1 MGVPNVP
8 IIVWRCVEEVERRG
22 LDIIGLYRLC
32 GSATKKRILRE
43 AFERNARSV
52 NLSPDNVPDI
62 NVITG
67 VLKDYLRELPEP
79 LFTKCLY
86 QMMVD
91 ALAVCL
97 PDDPQGNAKLMFSI
111 LDCLPK
117 VNRCTLIYLLDHL
130 AMVVSQCNKMSPASL
145 AVCFGP
151 VLMLHSEENGPP
163 LDFQQPIAVLKYLL
177 EIWPVKSDSSEDFF
191 SRFSASSSYAS
202 SRAQQQSAAT
212 AAAAAATA
220 STATGTATG
229 TAAVAGNIGAHR
241 AALAASTLTSSTAP
255 NYGTTRSSRVLHST
269 TTTGQASTGDSLV
282 SRFT

>member
-1 MGVPNVP
+1 VSRETKTGGVPGGVSTALAMGVPNVP

-151 VLMLHSEENGPP
+151 VLMLHSEETGPS

-177 EIWPVKSDSSEDFF
+177 EIWPVKSVFWKNLKKG
-191 SRFSASSSYAS
+191 YNNT
-202 SRAQQQSAAT
+202 Q
-212 AAAAAATA
+212 
-220 STATGTATG
+220 
-229 TAAVAGNIGAHR
+229 
-241 AALAASTLTSSTAP
+241 
-255 NYGTTRSSRVLHST
+255 
-269 TTTGQASTGDSLV
+269 
-282 SRFT
+282 